1 MYFFI
6 AILCTFL
13 LQNTL
18 LFPLVIK
25 IISND
30 LESNYSM
37 CTTNYIKEFRD
48 DEIEV

>member
-1 MYFFI
+1 
-6 AILCTFL
+6 
-13 LQNTL
+13 
-18 LFPLVIK
+18 LVIK

-48 DEIEV
+48 DEIEVLTQDQFWGFYYKDR